1 MKAFFVCMMTNQ
13 SRVIL
18 YTGVNKQF
26 NATNLF
32 IRDLCVVWEVPRFAR
47 DDQPRNGRKSMV
59 MSVSGELRM
68 FGVPRS
74 RGHLKAEL
82 RTTIQLFNGLMRRS
96 VAQL

>member
-1 MKAFFVCMMTNQ
+1 
-13 SRVIL
+13 
-18 YTGVNKQF
+18 
-26 NATNLF
+26 
-32 IRDLCVVWEVPRFAR
+32 
-47 DDQPRNGRKSMV
+47 MV

-82 RTTIQLFNGLMRRS
+82 RTTIQLFNDLMPRS